1 MSIHSLTLQM
11 MRFWLS
17 FLSFGLCLFESC
29 NEIEDCT
36 LDPYDN
42 YALATFDVLNNAN
55 QLVIFD
61 SIILE
66 GYGRLPGDQDTLRSM
81 LLPLPVKNNEAIFHY
96 YTDSALYSLAINYK
110 IQPLIYDL
118 SCEATIKYYDLD
130 TSYHSFDSLVIV
142 GSDVH
147 LDYVPINFEIYL

>member
-1 MSIHSLTLQM
+1 
-11 MRFWLS
+11 MRFWLY
-17 FLSFGLCLFESC
+17 FLSFGLCLLESC

-42 YALATFDVLNNAN
+42 YALATFDVLNNVN
-55 QLVIFD
+55 QFVVFD
-61 SIILE
+61 SIILD
-66 GYGRLPGDQDTLRSM
+66 GYGRLPGDQDTLGSM

-96 YTDSALYSLAINYK
+96 YTDSTLYSLAISYK

-118 SCEATIKYYDLD
+118 SCEATIRYYDLD

-142 GSDVH
+142 GSEIH

>member
-1 MSIHSLTLQM
+1 
-11 MRFWLS
+11 
-17 FLSFGLCLFESC
+17 
-29 NEIEDCT
+29 

>member
-1 MSIHSLTLQM
+1 M
-11 MRFWLS
+11 MRFCLS
-17 FLSFGLCLFESC
+17 FLSLGLCLLESC

-42 YALATFDVLNNAN
+42 YAVATFDVLNNVN
-55 QLVIFD
+55 QLVVFD

-66 GYGRLPGDQDTLRSM
+66 GYGRLLRDQDTLVSM
-81 LLPLPVKNNEAIFHY
+81 LLPLPVKDNKAIFHY
-96 YTDSALYSLAINYK
+96 YTDSVLYSLAINYK
-110 IQPLIYDL
+110 SQPLIYDL
-118 SCEATIKYYDLD
+118 SCEATIRYYDLD

-142 GSDVH
+142 GSEIH

>member
-1 MSIHSLTLQM
+1 
-11 MRFWLS
+11 MRFWLY
-17 FLSFGLCLFESC
+17 FLSFGLCLLESC

-42 YALATFDVLNNAN
+42 YALATFDVLNNMN
-55 QLVIFD
+55 QLVVFD

-66 GYGRLPGDQDTLRSM
+66 GYGRLPGDQDTLGSM
-81 LLPLPVKNNEAIFHY
+81 PLPLHVKNNEAIFHY
-96 YTDSALYSLAINYK
+96 YTDSTLYSLAISYK

-118 SCEATIKYYDLD
+118 SCEATIRYYDLD

-142 GSDVH
+142 GSEIH